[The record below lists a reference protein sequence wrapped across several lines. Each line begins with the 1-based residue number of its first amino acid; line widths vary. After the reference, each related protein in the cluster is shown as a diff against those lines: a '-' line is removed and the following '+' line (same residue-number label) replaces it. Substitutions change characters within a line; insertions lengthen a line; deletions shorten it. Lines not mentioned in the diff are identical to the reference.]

1 MKKDLIVI
9 GAGPCGATAAI
20 YAKRAGLDV
29 LVIDSGASAL
39 LKADKIENYY
49 GFESVSGKELF
60 EKGLM
65 QLRRLKVET
74 VFRQALSAVY
84 GDRPAALHCHRKA
97 SPQHHSNGTA
107 ALSRSPNPRS

>member
-49 GFESVSGKELF
+49 GFESVSGK
-60 EKGLM
+60 
-65 QLRRLKVET
+65 
-74 VFRQALSAVY
+74 
-84 GDRPAALHCHRKA
+84 
-97 SPQHHSNGTA
+97 
-107 ALSRSPNPRS
+107 